1 MIVLPCF
8 EHNLLCFFYDHMR
21 QNGYGKFCNSILKIN
36 KNKLSNFQRI
46 YNNIWLVFK
55 PEVSAVAIRVV
66 NLCTGKLVLFNLFI
80 NSNRW
85 EEVPAISHGCLLFLQ
100 VLTTWHNVLLFAL
113 MNDIL
118 RNENAESAMGCM
130 SIR

>member
-1 MIVLPCF
+1 
-8 EHNLLCFFYDHMR
+8 MR
-21 QNGYGKFCNSILKIN
+21 QNGYGKFYNSILKIN

-66 NLCTGKLVLFNLFI
+66 NLYTGKLVLFNLFI
-80 NSNRW
+80 NSNSR

-118 RNENAESAMGCM
+118 SNQNADTAIVYV
-130 SIR
+130 SIS